1 MLGAHFSNSS
11 AVSLALLE
19 MRFAEKIG
27 MNLNKAFILGNLT
40 RDPEVRNLPS
50 GQLVANFG
58 VATNRFWT
66 SQDGQKQKE
75 AEFHNVVTFR
85 KLAEIASQYLKKGS
99 LVLIEGRIRTRNWE
113 DSSGTRR
120 YRTEIIAERMQLGPK
135 FASYQSMPKP
145 DENIKKNQKEE
156 IPVIE
161 EEIPPIQNKNEEE
174 IDPKSIPF

>member
-1 MLGAHFSNSS
+1 
-11 AVSLALLE
+11 
-19 MRFAEKIG
+19 

-66 SQDGQKQKE
+66 SQDGQKQQE
-75 AEFHNVVTFR
+75 AEFHNIVTFR
-85 KLAEIASQYLKKGS
+85 KLAEIASQFLKKGS

-120 YRTEIIAERMQLGPK
+120 YRTEIIAERIQLGPK
-135 FASYQSMPKP
+135 LASSQSTPEP
-145 DENIKKNQKEE
+145 DENIKKAPEEE

-161 EEIPPIQNKNEEE
+161 EETPPGASENKSEDNPEQE